1 MSAGQAEAAAP
12 TGPAAIASGPVM
24 LRGLRRRGEPASPAL
39 WIATAGLVLIVAV
52 PFVFIVLQALFPYL
66 GRGSLA
72 EPLAHLPATLS
83 DPALLR
89 MSVNTVTLGVAVA
102 VLSALIA
109 VPLAVFRAL
118 FRVPG
123 AAVWDAAMLVPFMIP
138 PYIAT
143 LGWIMSLQPRGYLH
157 QLAGFHLAPFL
168 FSFAGMTFV
177 MALNCFP
184 VVYFAVSR
192 TLETV
197 GGRYADV
204 GRVFGASPWRA
215 FLRVTLPLSTPGLAA
230 SLLLV
235 FAMAI
240 EEYGTPAA
248 LGTRAG
254 FHVLV
259 TGIEV
264 RVSDWPIDLPG
275 ASVMALTLVALSF
288 GAFLIQRRVLA
299 ARNWQTTAGKPQPI
313 VKQELGRLRLPVLLA
328 FGIVAFIA
336 TGAPLLAILA
346 TALSRTI
353 SGGLALGNL
362 TLDNFVQVVQGG
374 SAPLRALATSLTLGV
389 ATAVVAGLLGAI
401 ASYVVVKTKARG
413 RLALDVLTILPNAL
427 PGVVVAVGL
436 ILAWNQ
442 PWLPVTPYNTSLILL
457 LAYCCI
463 LLPQPVRYTTAA
475 LHQVGDNLEAAA
487 RVCGATSMVA
497 FRRILLPLI
506 APSLIASMLLV
517 FAVASRE
524 LVASLL
530 VAPVGVRTVASFI
543 WRQFEQ
549 GSVGLGM
556 AMAFLAIVLTTLIP
570 LAVLGLMRRSPLM

>member
-1 MSAGQAEAAAP
+1 MSV
-12 TGPAAIASGPVM
+12 T
-24 LRGLRRRGEPASPAL
+24 ASPASDGL
-39 WIATAGLVLIVAV
+39 AGEAPAAPKRPAASGGRSPIVWIATAGLVLIVAV
-52 PFVFIVLQALFPYL
+52 PFLFIVLQAIFPYI

-72 EPLAHLPATLS
+72 EPLSHLPQTLS
-83 DPALLR
+83 DPKLLR
-89 MSVNTVTLGVAVA
+89 AAINTVILGIAVA
-102 VLSALIA
+102 LLSALIA
-109 VPLAVFRAL
+109 VPLAVCRAL
-118 FRVPG
+118 FRLPG
-123 AAVWDAAMLVPFMIP
+123 APLWDALMLVPFMIP

-157 QLAGFHLAPFL
+157 QLAGFHLASFL
-168 FSFAGMTFV
+168 FSLPGMAFV

-192 TLETV
+192 TLEAV

-215 FLRVTLPLSTPGLAA
+215 FWRVTLPLSTPGLAA
-230 SLLLV
+230 SLLLA

-248 LGTRAG
+248 LGSRAG
-254 FHVLV
+254 FEVLV
-259 TGIEV
+259 TAVDV

-275 ASVMALTLVALSF
+275 ASVMALTLVILSF
-288 GAFLIQRRVLA
+288 GAFLIQRRVIS
-299 ARNWQTTAGKPQPI
+299 ARNFETTAGKPQAF
-313 VKQELGRLRLPVLLA
+313 VKRPLGRWTLPVLAL
-328 FGIVAFIA
+328 FGLVAFLA
-336 TGAPLLAILA
+336 TFAPLLAILA

-353 SGGLALGNL
+353 SGGLVLDNL
-362 TLDNFVQVVQGG
+362 TLGNFAQIFETG
-374 SAPLRALATSLTLGV
+374 STSLRALGLSLALGV
-389 ATAVVAGLLGAI
+389 ATAAVTGLLGAV
-401 ASYVVVKTKARG
+401 ASYVVVKTKTRG
-413 RLALDVLTILPNAL
+413 RTALDILTILPNAL
-427 PGVVVAVGL
+427 PGIVVAVGL

-442 PWLPVTPYNTSLILL
+442 PFLPVTPYNTSLILL

-463 LLPQPVRYTTAA
+463 LLPQPVRYATAV
-475 LHQVGDNLEAAA
+475 LHQIGDNLEAAA
-487 RVCGATSMVA
+487 RVFGASPLTA

-506 APSLIASMLLV
+506 APSLLASMLLV

-530 VAPVGVRTVASFI
+530 IAPVGTNTIASFI

-556 AMAFLAIVLTTLIP
+556 AMAFVTILLTTMVPLLI
-570 LAVLGLMRRSPLM
+570 LGLMRRGPMM